1 MLMNA
6 LTKLNRQRIALL
18 NGVEVMSHLYEG
30 IVYVHN
36 NAVVQF
42 GEVIDNLT
50 TNAKVQS
57 LWDEYLW
64 SEYDDEFLF

>member
-1 MLMNA
+1 MDY
-6 LTKLNRQRIALL
+6 LTKVNRQRIALL

-30 IVYVHN
+30 VVSVHK
-36 NAVVQF
+36 NAVLQF

-64 SEYDDEFLF
+64 DECCGDEFLY

>member
-1 MLMNA
+1 MEN

-30 IVYVHN
+30 VVCVHK

-64 SEYDDEFLF
+64 DECCGDEFLY

>member
-1 MLMNA
+1 MEN
-6 LTKLNRQRIALL
+6 LTKVNRQRIALL
-18 NGVEVMSHLYEG
+18 NGVEVMSNLYEG
-30 IVYVHN
+30 VVHVHN

-50 TNAKVQS
+50 TNAKVKS

>member
-1 MLMNA
+1 MDI

-30 IVYVHN
+30 VVYVHN
-36 NAVVQF
+36 NTVVQF

-64 SEYDDEFLF
+64 DEGVGEEFLY